1 MDYPHISIL
10 TPTYNRSKFLP
21 LFIHNLKNQTYPH
34 NKLEVVIYDD
44 GTEPFTDSIEKMR
57 NDISPMKL
65 VYHRDKVKKTIGE
78 KRNYLVKLSSSKIL
92 INMDDDDIYHP
103 QYIQYSYHELK
114 EQKKGL
120 VGSNGMLF
128 TYPAKDF
135 DMTGIQCKELVQIHE
150 ATMCYSKKFFKSM
163 GGYEKSSQGEGM
175 NMIQN
180 QKHNIGLTDIRTIM
194 VCVAHDGNS
203 VDKQQF
209 YSKDRLFSHKYEGA
223 EVGILKQILG
233 LE

>member
-21 LFIHNLKNQTYPH
+21 LFIHNLKKQTYPH

-44 GTEPFTDSIEKMR
+44 GTEPFTDSTAQLQL
-57 NDISPMKL
+57 DIYPMKL

-78 KRNYLVKLSSSKIL
+78 KRNHLVKLSSSKIL

-103 QYIQYSYHELK
+103 QYVQYSYHELK
-114 EQKKGL
+114 DQKKGL

-135 DMTGIQCKELVQIHE
+135 DMTGIQCGKLFQIHE
-150 ATMCYSKKFFKSM
+150 ATMCYSKKFFRSM
-163 GGYEKSSQGEGM
+163 GGYAKNSQGEGAH
-175 NMIQN
+175 MIQN
-180 QKHNIGLTDIRTIM
+180 QKNNVGLTDIRCLM

-203 VDKQQF
+203 VDKEQF
-209 YSKDRLFSHKYEGA
+209 YTKDRLFEHKYEGA
-223 EVGILKQILG
+223 EVVILKQILE
-233 LE
+233 LK